1 MSLEA
6 EHKPG
11 QFKLETAET
20 PIHTCQWDK
29 CTRFRASGPSANTA
43 MVAGHVSSHL
53 PEDRPADAPPPS
65 TKRLVLQER
74 IVRKW
79 YYMDTPINEKGEPIG
94 VAYKA
99 ALVLRNIAKGLPN
112 RVATRY
118 GGVSW
123 KKACF
128 VSQRPK
134 IVEVWDRNRALRKE
148 LTELIMVMEKEDD
161 Y

>member
-1 MSLEA
+1 MNLQPTET
-6 EHKPG
+6 PG
-11 QFKLETAET
+11 RFKMDAAET
-20 PIHTCQWDK
+20 PIHACQWEN
-29 CTRFRASGPSANTA
+29 CTRFRVSGPSANTSL
-43 MVAGHVSSHL
+43 VAGHITSHL
-53 PEDRPADAPPPS
+53 PEDRPADAEPPS
-65 TKRLVLQER
+65 TKRPILQER

-99 ALVLRNIAKGLPN
+99 ALVLRNIARGLPN
-112 RVATRY
+112 REATRY
-118 GGVSW
+118 GNVSW

-128 VSQRPK
+128 VSQRAK

-148 LTELIMVMEKEDD
+148 LTELIMVMEKEVD

>member
-1 MSLEA
+1 MNLEA
-6 EHKPG
+6 QETSG
-11 QFKLETAET
+11 QFKMEAAETA
-20 PIHTCQWDK
+20 IHTCLWDN
-29 CTRFRASGPSANTA
+29 CTRFRSSGPSTNTA

-53 PEDRPADAPPPS
+53 PEDRPVDAVPPS
-65 TKRLVLQER
+65 TKRFVLQER

-99 ALVLRNIAKGLPN
+99 ALVLRNIARGLPH
-112 RVATRY
+112 RIASKY
-118 GGVSW
+118 GNVSW

-128 VSQRPK
+128 LSQRAK
-134 IVEVWDRNRALRKE
+134 IMEVWDRNRALRKE
-148 LTELIMVMEKEDD
+148 LTELIMVIEKADD

>member
-1 MSLEA
+1 
-6 EHKPG
+6 
-11 QFKLETAET
+11 
-20 PIHTCQWDK
+20 
-29 CTRFRASGPSANTA
+29 

-53 PEDRPADAPPPS
+53 PEDRPADAQPPS
-65 TKRLVLQER
+65 TKRPILQER

-79 YYMDTPINEKGEPIG
+79 YYMDTPVNEKGEAYG
-94 VAYKA
+94 AAYKA
-99 ALVLRNIAKGLPN
+99 ALVLRNIARGLPQ
-112 RVATRY
+112 RVATKY

-148 LTELIMVMEKEDD
+148 LTELLMVIEKDDD